1 MDINEAVYL
10 GQNAMLTIGMVCGPV
25 LLAALVVGIIISLLQ
40 AVTQVQEMTV
50 VFVPKIIAVFL
61 VMAILGSWML
71 EQMISYGTLCFTSI
85 EQVTK

>member
-1 MDINEAVYL
+1 MEINEAVYL

-25 LLAALVVGIIISLLQ
+25 LMAALVVGIIISLLQ

-61 VMAILGSWML
+61 VMAILGS
-71 EQMISYGTLCFTSI
+71 
-85 EQVTK
+85 

>member
-1 MDINEAVYL
+1 MDISEAIYL
-10 GQNAMLTIGMVCGPV
+10 GQRAFITIGLICGPV
-25 LLAALVVGIIISLLQ
+25 LLVAMVVGMIISLLQ

>member
-1 MDINEAVYL
+1 MDIGEAVYL
-10 GQNAMLTIGMVCGPV
+10 GQNAMLTIAMVCGPV
-25 LLAALVVGIIISLLQ
+25 LLAALFVGMIISLLQ

-71 EQMISYGTLCFTSI
+71 EQLVSYGTLCFTSI
-85 EQVTK
+85 EHVTK

>member
-1 MDINEAVYL
+1 MEINEAVYL

-25 LLAALVVGIIISLLQ
+25 LMAALVVGIIISLLQ

>member
-25 LLAALVVGIIISLLQ
+25 LMAALVVGIIISLLQ

-50 VFVPKIIAVFL
+50 VFVPKIVAVFL

-71 EQMISYGTLCFTSI
+71 EQLISYGTLCFTSI

>member
-1 MDINEAVYL
+1 
-10 GQNAMLTIGMVCGPV
+10 MLTIGMICGPV
-25 LLAALVVGIIISLLQ
+25 LMAALVVGIIISLLQ

-71 EQMISYGTLCFTSI
+71 EQMVAYGTLCFTSI